1 MYRDKKLYIEDILD
15 SANAIKI
22 FVKDLDFESFKN
34 DRKTYSAVLRE
45 FAVIGEAVSKIIDD
59 LQEKF
64 PNYPWRMIKDFR
76 NFIIHEY
83 FGVDPRIVWDII
95 ELELDEMINHIK
107 KIGI

>member
-34 DRKTYSAVLRE
+34 DRRE

-95 ELELDEMINHIK
+95 ELELDDLVKNISLIYQK
-107 KIGI
+107 G